1 MRTTTQYRRLSSAE
15 REEVSRGLAQGTEL
29 SAIARRLG
37 RAPSTIAREV
47 RHNSGKSGYRAFSAG
62 NRAKARASSRNQGKS
77 RLTRDERLRGYVME
91 KLRKRWS
98 PREIVKRLAA
108 EYPDDRT
115 MRLSHEAI
123 YRYIYVLPRGALK
136 TTFIQALRQ
145 ARAYRRKRKSRD
157 HEETRGKIVEM
168 LSIKERPH
176 EVADRTI
183 PGHWEGDL
191 ILGKHQRTALGTLVE
206 RTTRY
211 TILVPLKAK
220 DATSV
225 RKAYAK
231 ELRSLPREIT
241 KTLTYD
247 QGKEMSEHSE
257 EQGLRV
263 HHLANLGPQ
272 FFPRVIVRTET
283 VAQIAV
289 EPRLSA
295 RPVSSFVQQRSAKF
309 CGRREGRVRR
319 HLNVIRRRRV
329 KCLLAT
335 ETDDGTTIGDD
346 DLRGLRRAPRRFL
359 DRWRNEI
366 RNAVDL
372 TGMKQ
377 GERAQQRNAPYIVLA
392 VLRSV

>member
-247 QGKEMSEHSE
+247 QGKEMSEHKQFTIDTGITIYFAHPGSPWE
-257 EQGLRV
+257 RGTNENTNGLLRQYFPKGTEFDKVSFREIKRV
-263 HHLANLGPQ
+263 QRELNDR
-272 FFPRVIVRTET
+272 PR
-283 VAQIAV
+283 
-289 EPRLSA
+289 
-295 RPVSSFVQQRSAKF
+295 
-309 CGRREGRVRR
+309 
-319 HLNVIRRRRV
+319 
-329 KCLLAT
+329 
-335 ETDDGTTIGDD
+335 
-346 DLRGLRRAPRRFL
+346 
-359 DRWRNEI
+359 
-366 RNAVDL
+366 
-372 TGMKQ
+372 
-377 GERAQQRNAPYIVLA
+377 A
-392 VLRSV
+392 VLHWQKPTEVINHLVALKV